1 MDFKIADV
9 NKLSAPEFRKL
20 LDEIEFNP
28 LDGQPY
34 FFFSNHDQSRTWD
47 RYGDG
52 VHNDQIAKLM
62 AGLLLTTH
70 ATPQMYYGEELGMR
84 TTTPTRIEDVKD
96 PVGRTGWPK
105 DKGRDGER
113 TPMQWD
119 DSKDAGFSTAAKT
132 WLPIPPSAAQYNVA
146 VEEHDPDS
154 IFNFYKR
161 VIALRRDVPSLRNG
175 SYVAVNRDDPNVLAY
190 LRKGTDGASVLVALN
205 MSAEPRTVNFK
216 LQGFGVQGNSLQ
228 VLMAAPKQANEQLSL
243 EDIQIAPFG
252 VLIATV
258 K

>member
-1 MDFKIADV
+1 
-9 NKLSAPEFRKL
+9 
-20 LDEIEFNP
+20 
-28 LDGQPY
+28 
-34 FFFSNHDQSRTWD
+34 
-47 RYGDG
+47 
-52 VHNDQIAKLM
+52 
-62 AGLLLTTH
+62 
-70 ATPQMYYGEELGMR
+70 MYYGEELGMR

-119 DSKDAGFSTAAKT
+119 DSKDAGFSTASKT
-132 WLPIPPSAAQYNVA
+132 WLPIPPSASQYNVA

-161 VIALRRDVPSLRNG
+161 VIALRRDVPALRDG
-175 SYVAVNRDDPNVLAY
+175 MYVAVNRDDQNVLAY
-190 LRKGTDGASVLVALN
+190 LRKGTDGADSVLVALN